1 MASMR
6 KYSAWAMC
14 SVLLG
19 SSLTFSEIIRVPA
32 DKPTVQ
38 SGIDSAKNGDT
49 VLVSP
54 GTYYENICFRGKRIV
69 LTSRYYESAD
79 TTFITSTILD
89 GSTPL
94 NSDTG
99 SVVRIVNGED
109 STAVLQGFTI
119 TGGSGTNWT
128 DEHGAGVY
136 REGGGVL
143 IAYSAPTIQFNVIV
157 RNVVAKNAKVTS
169 SGGGG
174 IRAGDGNPAILN
186 NVITENTGRYGAG
199 VVLNYTGATLRN
211 NLLYGNSGGQ
221 DYGGGA
227 LWINNNGT
235 APKLIENT
243 TIAGNSV
250 VAVYVW
256 QGSSTFRNNILWGS
270 ASSTG
275 AQLVVRTGSQ
285 TVSNCDIQGGYSG
298 VGNMNNDPAFAD
310 GGYYLAAGSP
320 CIDAG
325 DTSLAARDH
334 EDPGSSGSALW
345 PSMGGT
351 RNDMGAFGG
360 PRATVLP
367 SASVVTDVAPP
378 KSSNPSQI
386 KLEQNYPNP
395 FNPSTVIQ
403 YTFEGTRGQGLGVSD
418 VRLSI
423 YDVLGRE
430 VATLVNGKQAPGT
443 YTVQWN
449 AEGCANG
456 VYFYR
461 LTSGSHAEA
470 KAMVFAK

>member
-1 MASMR
+1 MTSMKR
-6 KYSAWAMC
+6 YSTWTLC

-19 SSLTFSEIIRVPA
+19 ASIAFSEIIRVPA

-38 SGIDSAKNGDT
+38 SAIDSAKNRDT
-49 VLVSP
+49 VLVNP
-54 GTYYENICFRGKRIV
+54 GTYYENICFKGKRIV
-69 LTSRYYESAD
+69 LTSRYYEAAD
-79 TTFITSTILD
+79 TSFIGSTVLN

-99 SVVRIVNGED
+99 SVVRITNGED

-157 RNVVAKNAKVTS
+157 RNVVAKNSKVNS
-169 SGGGG
+169 AGGGG

-186 NVITENTGRYGAG
+186 NVIAENTGRYGAG

-227 LWINNNGT
+227 LWINQNGT
-235 APKLIENT
+235 APRVIENNT
-243 TIAGNSV
+243 VAGNSV
-250 VAVYVW
+250 VAVYVY
-256 QGSSTFRNNILWGS
+256 QGSSTFGNNILWGT
-270 ASSTG
+270 SSTSG
-275 AQLVVRTGSQ
+275 AQLVVRTGAQ
-285 TVSNCDIQGGYSG
+285 TVYRCDVQGGYGGSG
-298 VGNMNNDPAFAD
+298 NINDDPAFVD
-310 GGYYLAAGSP
+310 VTYHLSVGSP

-325 DTSLAARDH
+325 DTSLAARDR

-367 SASVVTDVAPP
+367 SASVITDLAPP
-378 KSSNPSQI
+378 KSRNPLQI

-395 FNPSTVIQ
+395 FNPTTGIRFQV
-403 YTFEGTRGQGLGVSD
+403 TGDSD
-418 VRLSI
+418 VRLAV

-430 VATLVNGKQAPGT
+430 VAVLVDGQVPSGSHVVRFDASR
-443 YTVQWN
+443 V
-449 AEGCANG
+449 ASG

-461 LTSGSHAEA
+461 LTVGDYSATR
-470 KAMVFAK
+470 AMVVQR